1 MTPEKEH
8 LQRAVEAAEKNLQRA
23 ARLMEDEVSSPM
35 WKARVGEGPGAL
47 LLRFYSPGVLSVA
60 CANTGQSLAVSEPG
74 RPSVMKA
81 GYVLENYRPSCL
93 ASQAQKGGGWQI
105 GFLARLMARV
115 VGGLRNHDRRPMAL
129 KKEHPLLTIEE
140 GEKNLQRAATLL
152 LDEVSSPLWSARV
165 CSGPEALL
173 LRFYLPGVLSV
184 VCANTGQLLAV
195 SEPGRPSVLKAG
207 FVPENYRPAGGA
219 QKDGGCK

>member
-35 WKARVGEGPGAL
+35 WKARVGEGPAAL

-93 ASQAQKGGGWQI
+93 ASQQQKGGGRQI
-105 GFLARLMARV
+105 GILARMLARV
-115 VGGLRNHDRRPMAL
+115 VGGPRNDDWRPVAL
-129 KKEHPLLTIEE
+129 EKEHPLWTIEE
-140 GEKNLQRAATLL
+140 GEKNLQRAATLM
-152 LDEVSSPLWSARV
+152 LDEVSSPIWKARV
-165 CSGPEALL
+165 GSGPGALL
-173 LRFYLPGVLSV
+173 LRFDAPGVLYV
-184 VCANTGQLLAV
+184 ACANTGQLLAV
-195 SEPGRPSVLKAG
+195 SEPGRPSVMKAG

-219 QKDGGCK
+219 Q